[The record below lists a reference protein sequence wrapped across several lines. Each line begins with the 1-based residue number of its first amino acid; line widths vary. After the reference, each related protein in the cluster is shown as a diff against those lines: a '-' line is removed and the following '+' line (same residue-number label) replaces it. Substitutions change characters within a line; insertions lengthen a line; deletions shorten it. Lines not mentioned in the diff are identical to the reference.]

1 MGRHA
6 AVPAPNRSTSPS
18 SRHTRRT
25 ATRQSLSVAELRSAL
40 APRQVE
46 IARAGG
52 LRACDLIAQLRP
64 TCTAVSLET
73 DYVGA
78 RRARQASAWRTAV
91 PALVGPATAPMRVVL
106 RRPVLSAAVVVATVA
121 ATAATSVPA
130 TGTATHVTHRTQV
143 AGVATAAPGALW
155 NAASNSDVLNEQ
167 AQRQRVS
174 RTKRTPLT
182 QAHKSLMKPGQTV
195 PGQWVLPAPGVMT
208 TCFCMRWGVM
218 HEGIDIAKGYGV
230 PIRAVGAGVVIKAG
244 PAAGFGNWVVIQHA
258 NGDVSIYGH
267 MESFGVSVGEH
278 VKAGQVIAR
287 EGSMGYSTGP
297 HLHFEVHRGGF
308 DGPPI
313 DPVPWLRARG
323 VSIPTYDPNG

>member
-18 SRHTRRT
+18 SRHTRR
-25 ATRQSLSVAELRSAL
+25 ANRQSLSVAELRSAL
-40 APRQVE
+40 APRQLE
-46 IARAGG
+46 IAPAGV
-52 LRACDLIAQLRP
+52 LRACDLIAQLRA
-64 TCTAVSLET
+64 TS
-73 DYVGA
+73 
-78 RRARQASAWRTAV
+78 TAV
-91 PALVGPATAPMRVVL
+91 PALVGPATAPMKVVL
-106 RRPVLSAAVVVATVA
+106 RRPVLSAAVVIATVA

-130 TGTATHVTHRTQV
+130 TGTAPHPTHRTQV
-143 AGVATAAPGALW
+143 AGVATAAPETLW
-155 NAASNSDVLNEQ
+155 NAASKSDVLNENEQ
-167 AQRQRVS
+167 HQRVS
-174 RTKRTPLT
+174 RAKRTPLK

-195 PGQWVLPAPGVMT
+195 PGRWVLPAPGVMT

-230 PIRAVGAGVVIKAG
+230 PIRAVGDGVVTKVG
-244 PAAGFGNWVVIQHA
+244 PAAGFGNWVVIQHS

-267 MESFGVSVGEH
+267 MESFSVSVGEH
-278 VKAGQVIAR
+278 IKAGQVIAR

-323 VSIPTYDPNG
+323 VSIPTYNPNG